1 MIENKDRVMT
11 QAKANRDLDETK
23 DCTFKP
29 QLLTKKSNWS
39 RNESKRRA
47 VSQLEVKGSQQQEA
61 AVIFAPRYEEL
72 YEKGKIKEE
81 KLRLIREDKKRRESM
96 EHKFKP
102 KINQKSKDIVKA
114 RLAQYTMQSAVNLAV
129 VADKRIVPESTKNKL
144 SREINTSSGLR
155 SVSFGDM

>member
-1 MIENKDRVMT
+1 MIENKDRIMT
-11 QAKANRDLDETK
+11 QAKANRDHDETK

-29 QLLTKKSNWS
+29 QLQTKKSNWS

-81 KLRLIREDKKRRESM
+81 KLRLIREDKKRRESL

-114 RLAQYTMQSAVNLAV
+114 RLAQYTMQSAANLA
-129 VADKRIVPESTKNKL
+129 AGDKSHGDSNLP
-144 SREINTSSGLR
+144 SSIQPN
-155 SVSFGDM
+155 